1 MMRFCGILL
10 FMAVAGVLNAA
21 GADSTSVIKRVD
33 LFSSPTN
40 NLGESVVKGSQAAM
54 LYAHGNSLTR
64 IAVSADYRDES
75 KAFFSQLGS
84 GEMKGVFSV
93 DSYIKLSKKAVVWGN
108 VEYFNGIKKDV
119 CWNSTADF
127 MLLYPYILADSIGGK
142 LAVEQYLFSGG
153 YAVKKGRFS
162 FGVMGRYRALHEYRR
177 VDPRPRNIVS
187 DFNIALSVGANAGGY
202 MVGINAGGK
211 IYKQFQ
217 DVAFY
222 NENGANTSEL
232 HFTGLGTHYARYD
245 GAGNYTA
252 TRYKGRE
259 YSADLSLVPRNSDGW
274 YAGAG
279 YASFSVKRYLPLQN
293 MVPLTSLCVERLYGN
308 IAYKDLSGRIE
319 WGIEAKGGYEW
330 RNGAENIIDN
340 GAGNVNEVLGSL
352 DMYKSRVARAEI
364 VGKALFKGEMYRIY
378 CGAGAGF
385 DRFKSEYAFPGRDME
400 VGAVTPNAEVG
411 YIGYCKEWRYEFAV
425 CGAYGINVNGS
436 VNIPVE
442 YTDARICDF
451 LMELHDRLTDSC
463 LRVMPMFKVMREISN
478 KTAAFLQIRYGRF
491 MYGCGENADSIMASV
506 GLYF

>member
-1 MMRFCGILL
+1 MMRFLGIVL
-10 FMAVAGVLNAA
+10 FVTVACMVKAA
-21 GADSTSVIKRVD
+21 GTDSTSVMKRVD

-40 NLGESVVKGSQAAM
+40 NLGKSVVKGTQAAM
-54 LYAHGNSLTR
+54 LYAHVNSITR

-75 KAFFSQLGS
+75 EAFLPQLGS
-84 GEMKGVFSV
+84 GEMKGAFSA
-93 DSYIKLSKKAVVWGN
+93 DSYIKLNKKAAVWGN
-108 VEYFNGIKKDV
+108 VEYIKKNI
-119 CWNSTADF
+119 CWNSTADY

-142 LAVEQYLFSGG
+142 LSIEQYLFSGG
-153 YAVKKGRFS
+153 CAVRKGSFT
-162 FGVMGRYRALHEYRR
+162 FGVMGGYRALHEHRK

-187 DFNIALSVGANAGGY
+187 DFNVAVSAGVDIGDY
-202 MVGINAGGK
+202 MIGINAGGK

-259 YSADLSLVPRNSDGW
+259 YSVSLSLVPRNRAGW
-274 YAGAG
+274 YSGAG
-279 YASFSVKRYLPLQN
+279 YASFRVKRYLPSQN

-319 WGIEAKGGYEW
+319 WGIEAKGGYEL
-330 RNGAENIIDN
+330 RNGTENIIDN

-352 DMYKSRVARAEI
+352 DMYKNRVVRAEI

-378 CGAGAGF
+378 CGTGAGF
-385 DRFKSEYAFPGRDME
+385 YRFKSEYAFPGRDME

-411 YIGYCKEWRYEFAV
+411 YIGYCKGWRYEFAV
-425 CGAYGINVNGS
+425 YGAYGINVNGS

-442 YTDARICDF
+442 YTDARIYDS
-451 LMELHDRLTDSC
+451 LMEMYDRLTDSC
-463 LRVMPMFKVMREISN
+463 LRIMPMFKVMRKISN
-478 KTAAFLQIRYGRF
+478 KTAAFLQIKYGRL
-491 MYGCGENADSIMASV
+491 MYGCGENTDSLIASV
-506 GLYF
+506 GLCF